1 MEYIKNLELTD
12 DTDYT
17 ELFMGMIDDD
27 NICWAEDIPEG
38 YIFKWKKNNY
48 QILFSKPEKIEIEKS
63 SYEFLLCDFIAYTK
77 NCNYID
83 KIGTSYVKSV
93 CALFND
99 YILNYEKINHNVEHN
114 INPENIKNPYLGDQ
128 QQIGYDFIPDSVTE
142 NLCKESELYEN
153 IFKVLLANLRK
164 GKDDTHCIYM
174 NRRQVAD
181 WNMITKNIK
190 VRTLV
195 V

>member
-1 MEYIKNLELTD
+1 
-12 DTDYT
+12 
-17 ELFMGMIDDD
+17 MI
-27 NICWAEDIPEG
+27 
-38 YIFKWKKNNY
+38 
-48 QILFSKPEKIEIEKS
+48 SKPEKIEIEKS